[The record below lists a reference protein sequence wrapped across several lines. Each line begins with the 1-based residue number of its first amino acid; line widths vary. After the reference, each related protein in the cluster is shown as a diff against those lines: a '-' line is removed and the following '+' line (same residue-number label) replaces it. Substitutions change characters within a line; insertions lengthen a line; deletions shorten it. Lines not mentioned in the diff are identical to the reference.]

1 MIDHLPQELLASAFA
16 AARVHCLASWMDTC
30 GLVSLEAALS
40 GTPLVGSTF
49 GHELEYLQRDA
60 WLADPADPE
69 SLRRAVEAAWEAGP
83 HSERP
88 TRLKQRI
95 LSEFNWEK
103 TADATL
109 DLYKDISS

>member
-1 MIDHLPQELLASAFA
+1 MLASAYA

-49 GHELEYLQRDA
+49 GHELEYLQNDA

-69 SLRRAVEAAWEAGP
+69 NLKNAVEAAWQAGP
-83 HSERP
+83 SSEKP
-88 TRLKQRI
+88 TRLKKRI
-95 LSEFNWEK
+95 LSEFNWER
-103 TADATL
+103 TVDSTN
-109 DLYKDISS
+109 DLYREILK